1 MNDCE
6 ELVKFLSKWGIK
18 HGYSI
23 VTPNNEDAEIDY
35 FNINL
40 NTKTIY
46 IGELG
51 INESLT
57 EVG

>member
-1 MNDCE
+1 MDDCD

-18 HGYSI
+18 HGYDI
-23 VTPNNEDAEIDY
+23 VTPNNDEAEIDY

-51 INESLT
+51 IDEALT